1 MLQLVMAIFDKFK
14 SNSLSNLTGSVPTFV
29 KVISSAKKLVS
40 KFNTSSKAT
49 PMLIEKCNKKLIG
62 DCSTRWSSNFLVFDR
77 LTQVRKY
84 VNEVWEELGWDG
96 LSNSDWEM
104 LKSIVDLLASFALY
118 TQLVSG
124 SKYVTFSAAF
134 PTIEELKLNLEASAE
149 VVGLKLVSKA
159 MLADLKRRFDFITV
173 PSSSNFDPTYLVSTI
188 LDPNYNFFVINDSSL
203 RNVAITNVV
212 KLAKQMGIPYSSK
225 PVSENEMTVTAME
238 GRRTTEEDV
247 PNNLFQNS
255 FRRLYQKTISANAG
269 SRSSSS
275 LSKISE
281 GDGFKFNNDVQ
292 GRCAIEMEL
301 IDFLNFSSHIAS
313 TTDHIQINSILF
325 WTKEE
330 QQLRFPF
337 LQRLSLSLLAIPAS

>member
-1 MLQLVMAIFDKFK
+1 
-14 SNSLSNLTGSVPTFV
+14 
-29 KVISSAKKLVS
+29 
-40 KFNTSSKAT
+40 
-49 PMLIEKCNKKLIG
+49 
-62 DCSTRWSSNFLVFDR
+62 
-77 LTQVRKY
+77 

-188 LDPNYNFFVINDSSL
+188 LDPNYNFFVINDSAL

-212 KLAKQMGIPYSSK
+212 KLAKQMGIPYFSK
-225 PVSENEMTVTAME
+225 PVSENEMTDTAME

-337 LQRLSLSLLAIPAS
+337 LQRLSLSLLAIPASSVSSERGFSVAG